1 MLPDSGID
9 EPGSHGFVSYTVQ
22 PKSNLVHGTEVLNTA
37 YIYFDLNT
45 PIITNTTLTRF
56 VSQFTS
62 LKELHKSGI
71 KVYPNPFS
79 GKAVVQTQMILEE
92 PQLMLYDLQGRV
104 ISVQYP
110 AGNTNSFEVDAG
122 QLSSGTY
129 ILKLTDKTTGYF
141 AYSRIILNR

>member
-1 MLPDSGID
+1 M
-9 EPGSHGFVSYTVQ
+9 
-22 PKSNLVHGTEVLNTA
+22 
-37 YIYFDLNT
+37 
-45 PIITNTTLTRF
+45 
-56 VSQFTS
+56 
-62 LKELHKSGI
+62 
-71 KVYPNPFS
+71 YPNPFS

-129 ILKLTDKTTGYF
+129 VLKLTDKTTGYF
-141 AYSRIILNR
+141 AYSRIILNQ

>member
-1 MLPDSGID
+1 
-9 EPGSHGFVSYTVQ
+9 
-22 PKSNLVHGTEVLNTA
+22 
-37 YIYFDLNT
+37 
-45 PIITNTTLTRF
+45 
-56 VSQFTS
+56 
-62 LKELHKSGI
+62 
-71 KVYPNPFS
+71 
-79 GKAVVQTQMILEE
+79 
-92 PQLMLYDLQGRV
+92 LQGRV